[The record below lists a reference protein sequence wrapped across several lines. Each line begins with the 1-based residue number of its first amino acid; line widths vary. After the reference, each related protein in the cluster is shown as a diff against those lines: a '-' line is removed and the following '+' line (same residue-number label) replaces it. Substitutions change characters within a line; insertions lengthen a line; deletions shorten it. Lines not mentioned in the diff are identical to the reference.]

1 MSRLRES
8 LEEKATSGFIIIT
21 ANWFHY
27 DSRGFYIR
35 TLKAFAIVGFVRAR
49 CRGARPST
57 HIHPLLAR
65 SYFRPL
71 LLVICLAAHIWC
83 SPRIFCI
90 FFYLVECK
98 FTVRVPGPSRVD
110 DEVKPA
116 SAWPWRKF
124 HPLCPPF
131 LHVPSGNTW

>member
-1 MSRLRES
+1 MSREPI
-8 LEEKATSGFIIIT
+8 EEKAISGFIITT

-35 TLKAFAIVGFVRAR
+35 TLKAFAIVGLVRAR
-49 CRGARPST
+49 CRSARPPTSAPCSLIFSLIIVSNMSSGPHLVLST
-57 HIHPLLAR
+57 NILLSFLSR
-65 SYFRPL
+65 GVQIYS
-71 LLVICLAAHIWC
+71 
-83 SPRIFCI
+83 
-90 FFYLVECK
+90 VE
-98 FTVRVPGPSRVD
+98 PGSSRVD

-116 SAWPWRKF
+116 PAWPWRKF